1 LLEEKLERKFNHE
14 MKERIIPHIRDIY
27 NVPAMVR
34 FAMKTTMKNS
44 EGESINREVHTR
56 IMEINIGI
64 SS

>member
-1 LLEEKLERKFNHE
+1 